1 MQALDLMRRMSIMQT
16 IESTFEKFIDEKR
29 TDSALIEDNEQQQQK
44 ENKEKESMR
53 KKSSASKLF
62 FDLPGA
68 NAA

>member
-1 MQALDLMRRMSIMQT
+1 MIPSAFRQFFET
-16 IESTFEKFIDEKR
+16 ILLKIYKN
-29 TDSALIEDNEQQQQK
+29 NEQYQQK